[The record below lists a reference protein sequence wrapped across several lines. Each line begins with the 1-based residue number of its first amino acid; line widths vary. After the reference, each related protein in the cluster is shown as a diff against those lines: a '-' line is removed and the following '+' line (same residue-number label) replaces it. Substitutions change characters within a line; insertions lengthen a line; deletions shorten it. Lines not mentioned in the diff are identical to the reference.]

1 MCFCNLNIS
10 TYLIF
15 LFKISKFLA
24 KHKIYTSKNIKYT
37 PHQTTIRKWSH
48 PASTYIYTILT
59 AKLPLHPRQNITNKC
74 QSSSRPSLRTWH
86 NMFLA
91 KVSKPH
97 LITHF
102 NVKPHFSDIQAW
114 DIKKNYS
121 TLIYHKLPFNIKKH
135 INMWWGP
142 VYIWEV
148 AQLTLQNDKRKI
160 RHKS

>member
-114 DIKKNYS
+114 DITKKTIALWFITSFLS
-121 TLIYHKLPFNIKKH
+121 TLKTTSICDGVLCTFEKLH
-135 INMWWGP
+135 
-142 VYIWEV
+142 
-148 AQLTLQNDKRKI
+148 
-160 RHKS
+160 S